1 MVECPEFQILM
12 SLCNPEVCLP
22 SSNIVKSDILKLF
35 KEYQEIIQEKLQVS
49 KFNDNQPINN

>member
-1 MVECPEFQILM
+1 MNLYN
-12 SLCNPEVCLP
+12 SEVCL
-22 SSNIVKSDILKLF
+22 SSSDTIKNDILKLF